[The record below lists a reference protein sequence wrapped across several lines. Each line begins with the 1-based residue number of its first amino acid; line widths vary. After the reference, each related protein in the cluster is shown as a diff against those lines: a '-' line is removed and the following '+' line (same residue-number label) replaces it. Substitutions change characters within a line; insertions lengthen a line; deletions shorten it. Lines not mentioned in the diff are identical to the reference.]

1 MAKYE
6 MKEPKRGIWLAYI
19 CIKILY
25 MFFALFVWT
34 KFTSL
39 GDTFR
44 YISGGGDAVEMY
56 ANESPFTSSSK
67 FLDSIAHPLSLI
79 MGPVLVNVPFALLSV
94 YGVYYP
100 LRRLN
105 LDRGQ
110 LTRVLIVLSLPSF
123 GIWTSVVSKEAVSV
137 FFMGIILGQIIDL
150 IERRKLED
158 FTLTLMAI
166 YLCILFKPQYMAGI
180 LSIISYILISRLLNL
195 RVTGKAILIIV
206 SIAASIAVLYV
217 LKDLINGLSY
227 SIPLNFDLEANG
239 TRQNTMWL
247 SDNDIFWNAPYG
259 IYLSLVGPTITE
271 AMNSLN
277 YFLVWLESMF
287 ILMLFLF
294 GITRIAIAIVETGK
308 INIYIIGTF
317 LTGLAWILFVMY
329 PLGVLNPGS
338 AVRYREGIF
347 GFYTII
353 FYYIYHKI
361 VNTANASRYIN
372 R

>member
-6 MKEPKRGIWLAYI
+6 MKEQNRSIWQAYI
-19 CIKILY
+19 FVKLLY
-25 MFFALFVWT
+25 MLFALFVWT

-67 FLDSIAHPLSLI
+67 FLDSIAHPLSLLL
-79 MGPVLVNVPFALLSV
+79 GPVLVNVPFALLSV

-105 LDRGQ
+105 LDRAQ
-110 LTRVLIVLSLPSF
+110 LTRVLIVLSFPSF

-137 FFMGIILGQIIDL
+137 FFMGIILGLIIDL
-150 IERRKLED
+150 IERKKLKHY
-158 FTLTLMAI
+158 TLTLIAI
-166 YLCILFKPQYMAGI
+166 YLCILFKPQYMVGI
-180 LSIISYILISRLLNL
+180 LSIISYILISRILHL
-195 RVTGKAILIIV
+195 RGAGKALLFVLSITV
-206 SIAASIAVLYV
+206 SISVLYI
-217 LKDLINGLSY
+217 LKDLINALSY

-239 TRQNTMWL
+239 TRQNNIWL

-259 IYLSLVGPTITE
+259 IYLSFVGPTITE

-294 GITRIAIAIVETGK
+294 CIIRIAIAIIKTGK
-308 INIYIIGTF
+308 INIYLIGTF
-317 LTGLAWILFVMY
+317 LTGITWILFVMY

-338 AVRYREGIF
+338 AIRYREGML
-347 GFYTII
+347 GFYTIA
-353 FYYIYHKI
+353 FYYIYSRI
-361 VNTANASRYIN
+361 INTDNMSRNIK